1 MKIENIKY
9 HILDY
14 SIHFCTF
21 WSLIRSVP
29 SLKNLLVLPKFFATR
44 QPVLK
49 FVTQA
54 TFLSLIEEQNAAIT
68 RRRAI
73 FGADNFQAVR
83 LVKTN

>member
-1 MKIENIKY
+1 M
-9 HILDY
+9 
-14 SIHFCTF
+14 F

-54 TFLSLIEEQNAAIT
+54 TFLSLKEEQNAAIT
-68 RRRAI
+68 RKRAI
-73 FGADNFQAVR
+73 FGADSFQAVR
-83 LVKTN
+83 PVKPN